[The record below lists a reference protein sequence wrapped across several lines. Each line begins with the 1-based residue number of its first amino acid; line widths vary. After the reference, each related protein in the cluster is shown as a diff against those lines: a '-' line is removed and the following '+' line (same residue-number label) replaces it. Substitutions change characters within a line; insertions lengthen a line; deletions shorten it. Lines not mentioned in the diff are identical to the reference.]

1 MSHVLQPETT
11 AERPDHVSRVVDLDD
26 SESESVFSTLSSTVA
41 RSILTELYR
50 GPATQ
55 SELADRIDT
64 SIQNASYHLDN
75 LVEAG
80 LAEVVDQWYSEKGR
94 RMDVYAPAGDPLVLI
109 VGTQSEAGE
118 VHQTVSDRLPSEPV
132 LPSGD

>member
-1 MSHVLQPETT
+1 MSHVLQRETT
-11 AERPDHVSRVVDLDD
+11 AERSDHVSRVVDLDN
-26 SESESVFSTLSSTVA
+26 SESESIFSTLSSTVA

-55 SELADRIDT
+55 SELASRVDT

-80 LAEVVDQWYSEKGR
+80 LAEVIDQWYSEKGR

-109 VGTQSEAGE
+109 VGTQPEAGE
-118 VHQTVSDRLPSEPV
+118 ASQTVSDQLPSEPV
-132 LPSGD
+132 LPSSD